1 MINLVSQAIDA
12 PLIIGGG
19 ICSGEKAMANCKA
32 GADIIVVGNS
42 IEKNP
47 NLLEQI
53 AQSIH
58 QYNSLKNN
66 EMLSRN

>member
-1 MINLVSQAIDA
+1 MVSQVIDA

-47 NLLEQI
+47 NLLQEI

-58 QYNSLKNN
+58 QYNTLKNN

>member
-1 MINLVSQAIDA
+1 MVEVVLPILFQNL
-12 PLIIGGG
+12 IGGG